1 MSIVCSVKSN
11 LTPKFTIIS
20 KDILPFAASRIT
32 AFDGI
37 VTVIRLSDVSYV
49 VQYEPNKNRTA
60 DSPSVFNINGNN
72 SGNNNNRYQQFPN
85 GGASN
90 GYVNGANHHNNG
102 MGSVGNGH
110 SSNSNS
116 SQPGQPPAPQPLN
129 NVRISADI
137 DDVTLNS
144 ADNSLSF
151 CCNQSV
157 NAPVSTK
164 VYILAC
170 RDFNLLNEVITESK
184 TIRNLKLQMEAT
196 ARDIYYSN
204 LYSVV
209 DPNTDMILQEEFSK
223 VSHQQ
228 KMTAAELLMEMRQ
241 SITPAASA
249 EDPPPPVITPK
260 PATQVDDSRFSMDCL
275 YCGTKRVAV
284 PDTTFTVHPYVPQN
298 YEQRPIFLC
307 ITCAENW
314 KDYREKA
321 IRDDLLILENEINE
335 EICCSCSDMPE
346 ELIMCS
352 KCPRSFC
359 SQCLS
364 KMVSTTRFAKI
375 LKEDDW
381 LCMCCSTGCD
391 TNALLSK
398 DNWQIVKLPPPSSQG
413 QSTSSS
419 SSKGSG
425 SGGLTVPEDDDAGI
439 SEVKE
444 STPLSAGASAAGT
457 RRSSRSTGGADTGA
471 DSVAA
476 TVFNQV
482 SEPEN
487 LYRRQYKRRY
497 DGGEADSEASSAQ
510 TTAATAPPVV
520 YERPSV
526 PKPWTDDEHAALRKS
541 LIEHNCVIQDVWKD
555 EKLRAAMPERTNAAI
570 QTKARGMIQDILRRN
585 KRDDDGA
592 SNADTSLHADDD
604 VSISSSVGSR
614 RSRSTGSKAAGAAV
628 TAPSAASTS
637 ARQRANSRISS
648 NNSKTVS
655 EYFYFGQ
662 YVKYYDNL
670 CLAANGKGSKRKT
683 ATEDSCF
690 LCKDG
695 GELIE
700 CDHVMPSGVRC
711 KKVYHE
717 DCLSYK
723 VPDSIAT
730 WLCPRHYCD
739 ACGSQDLEYVC
750 MYCPFS
756 ICTKC
761 QEAVVQKV
769 GVSGV
774 IENLMHLR
782 LPVPLCLQFGLSRYM
797 LVPKP
802 ATGEFGPTTDAII
815 CQNCIDGIEGCKNSK
830 EAFLSSRYQM
840 DGELHMFPGVYS
852 GDDGVQPMFVQGEGE
867 SAEEEE
873 QSTTRKRNNRSISS
887 AVKAGAASTARSAPA
902 ARNEVD
908 DEELVIFKPSDSKRR
923 KSDPIEVAVAP
934 APASAP
940 VSARGRRAAASL
952 SGSID
957 DAKETTRG
965 NVVVASD
972 VTESTT
978 SGDTAGSKVNSA
990 GSAAMNITDSAE
1002 SAATMASVASP
1013 VSLEQSPR
1021 SRYGRVQQV
1030 TNRL

>member
-241 SITPAASA
+241 SIKPAASA
-249 EDPPPPVITPK
+249 EDATKPVITPK
-260 PATQVDDSRFSMDCL
+260 PARQVDFSRLSIDCL

-425 SGGLTVPEDDDAGI
+425 SGGLTVPEDDDVGI
-439 SEVKE
+439 SEFKE
-444 STPLSAGASAAGT
+444 STPLSASASAAGT
-457 RRSSRSTGGADTGA
+457 RRSSRSTGGADSGA

-476 TVFNQV
+476 TVSNQV

-497 DGGEADSEASSAQ
+497 DGGEADSDASSAQ

-614 RSRSTGSKAAGAAV
+614 RSRSTGSKAAAAAV

-637 ARQRANSRISS
+637 ARQRANSRNSS

-756 ICTKC
+756 ICAKC
-761 QEAVVQKV
+761 PEAVVQKV
-769 GVSGV
+769 SVSRV
-774 IENLMHLR
+774 IKNFNAYTLTCSLVFTVWIVSVHVDAQAGHRRIRSHNECHHL
-782 LPVPLCLQFGLSRYM
+782 
-797 LVPKP
+797 
-802 ATGEFGPTTDAII
+802 
-815 CQNCIDGIEGCKNSK
+815 SK
-830 EAFLSSRYQM
+830 LY
-840 DGELHMFPGVYS
+840 
-852 GDDGVQPMFVQGEGE
+852 
-867 SAEEEE
+867 
-873 QSTTRKRNNRSISS
+873 
-887 AVKAGAASTARSAPA
+887 
-902 ARNEVD
+902 
-908 DEELVIFKPSDSKRR
+908 
-923 KSDPIEVAVAP
+923 
-934 APASAP
+934 
-940 VSARGRRAAASL
+940 
-952 SGSID
+952 
-957 DAKETTRG
+957 
-965 NVVVASD
+965 
-972 VTESTT
+972 
-978 SGDTAGSKVNSA
+978 
-990 GSAAMNITDSAE
+990 
-1002 SAATMASVASP
+1002 
-1013 VSLEQSPR
+1013 
-1021 SRYGRVQQV
+1021 
-1030 TNRL
+1030 